1 MGLDSKL
8 LARIFPDL
16 AAGPLLS
23 EITETALPAKLTQ
36 GATICHQGQEC
47 THLALVLKGSAR
59 VYQLAESGREIT
71 LYRVGPGE
79 ACILTASCI
88 MSHQSFPAV
97 AVCET
102 ETEAALIPSA
112 SVDEW
117 MGAFPHW
124 RQFVW
129 TLMADRLSNVLCL
142 LEEVTF
148 RRMDQRIGAYLLEK
162 TSKQNASLLSLTHQV
177 IADDLGTSRE
187 VVSRIL
193 KDMQERGAVR
203 LSRGQIAVERESLQK
218 AFMQCD

>member
-1 MGLDSKL
+1 MGLDSER
-8 LARIFPDL
+8 LAKIFPDL
-16 AAGPLLS
+16 CARPLLN
-23 EITETALPAKLTQ
+23 EIEKVALHAKLPE

-88 MSHQSFPAV
+88 MSQRSFPAV
-97 AVCET
+97 AVCGA
-102 ETEAALIPSA
+102 ETEAALIPA
-112 SVDEW
+112 ARVDEW
-117 MGAFPHW
+117 MGFFPRW
-124 RQFVW
+124 RQFIW
-129 TLMADRLSNVLCL
+129 QLMADRLSHVLCL

-162 TSKQNASLLSLTHQV
+162 TGMQTTSHLSLTHQV

-193 KDMQERGAVR
+193 KDLQERGAVR
-203 LSRGQIAVERESLQK
+203 LSRGQITVQRETLQK
-218 AFMQCD
+218 AMNQCD